1 MKHPSVKVDIGKTIR
16 DTTNKDVSNSLK
28 WGDLLYREASRRLF
42 LTRKPLAHNVRDPTH
57 KVKSSKGRGRPSLGR
72 SLP

>member
-28 WGDLLYREASRRLF
+28 WGDLLYRKASYKEAFSYKET
-42 LTRKPLAHNVRDPTH
+42 TRT
-57 KVKSSKGRGRPSLGR
+57 
-72 SLP
+72 